1 MTSLL
6 RKPVVAAA
14 LLTLSPL
21 AVALMGGASDAQA
34 HGRGH
39 GRDRIVIDVGPV
51 VVDGY
56 SYGNPYVYGHVHH
69 SPVYCSHGPV
79 YYYPRQSVYAHYYPR
94 YQYYGYQRPVIRHQ
108 ARHHRRY
115 LPPHAQ
121 FLKNRLRRHADHL
134 RGHRSHHD

>member
-6 RKPVVAAA
+6 RKPMVAAA

-34 HGRGH
+34 HTY
-39 GRDRIVIDVGPV
+39 GRDRNVSRRGPV
-51 VVDGY
+51 AVDGY
-56 SYGNPYVYGHVHH
+56 SYGDPYVYGHVHR

-79 YYYPRQSVYAHYYPR
+79 YYYPRQSVYSHYYPR
-94 YQYYGYQRPVIRHQ
+94 YHYYSYDRPVVRHS
-108 ARHHRRY
+108 ARNHHRY

-121 FLKNRLRRHADHL
+121 FLKDRLRRHAEHL
-134 RGHRSHHD
+134 RGHRSRHD